1 MEVQQPFFL
10 GCFSIYVDIEI
21 IVDQELIVIT
31 FTFRSRRFI
40 FNMQYFPLIFASSHY
55 RNSKNVTF
63 DIGFRENNSK
73 GKLSV
78 PLK

>member
-10 GCFSIYVDIEI
+10 GYFSIYVDIEI

-40 FNMQYFPLIFASSHY
+40 FNMQYFPLIFAKTLISILALE
-55 RNSKNVTF
+55 RTIVKVNLVF
-63 DIGFRENNSK
+63 
-73 GKLSV
+73 L
-78 PLK
+78 